1 MTIVVLADIHAHYA
15 ALEAAVHRI
24 DVLAPDGVVL
34 LGDYITDCPHPR
46 RTMELIYGLRRRFPT
61 WMVRGNR
68 EDYLI
73 AHRQALR
80 ENRDDGWIPGS
91 GTGALLYTYGELTED
106 DLDFIEALPASVDIA
121 LPGCPVITACH
132 ASPTKTKD
140 WIIGNDEKI
149 RDAMKHAAGDMIL
162 CGHAHRTVR
171 YDRYGKTLLVCPSL
185 GIPQDRNDS
194 SVMTVL
200 RCTGRRWT
208 RDTSRI
214 CTHVTYDLAG
224 FLREFDASGLTEL
237 APVWSACV
245 KKSITDRQD
254 YPAQCATIA
263 YRRAREDGIYTVP
276 PEEYW
281 HAAAREIGVE

>member
-1 MTIVVLADIHAHYA
+1 MTLVVLADIHANHA

-24 DVLAPDGVVL
+24 DVLSPDGVVL
-34 LGDYITDCPHPR
+34 LGDYVTDCPNPR
-46 RTMELIYGLRRRFPT
+46 RTMELIYDLRRRYRT

-73 AHRQALR
+73 GHRHAVR
-80 ENRDDGWIPGS
+80 EGRDDGWINGS
-91 GTGALLYTYGELTED
+91 GTGALLYTYNQLTDE
-106 DLDFIEALPASVDIA
+106 DLDFIESLPACVDIA

-140 WIIGNDEKI
+140 WIIGNDGKI
-149 RDAMKHAAGDMIL
+149 RDAIRHAAGELIL

-171 YDRYGKTLLVCPSL
+171 YDRCGKTLLICPSL
-185 GIPQDRNDS
+185 GMPQDRNDDS
-194 SVMTVL
+194 TMVVL
-200 RCTGRRWT
+200 RCSGKRWF

-214 CTHVTYDLAG
+214 CTHVTCDIGAILG
-224 FLREFDASGLTEL
+224 EFTSSGLTEL

-245 KKSITDRQD
+245 MKSLTDRRD

-263 YRRAREDGIYTVP
+263 YRTAREHGIYTVP

-281 HAAAREIGVE
+281 HAAAREIGIE